1 MRKKH
6 LFSFLV
12 FFIAAVQL
20 LFAQEGT
27 ITGTVTDESGSGL
40 PGVNIQVKGTNTGTA
55 SDFDG
60 NYEITASQ
68 GDVLAF
74 SFIGFAT
81 KEASVSGSTLNVT
94 LQEDSNELDEVV
106 VTAFGISK
114 PSKELGYSVSQ
125 VKTADLDLA
134 GQTSAVEALQGR
146 VAGLQINRTSG
157 SAGGGLD
164 ILIRG
169 VTSVNPERNNQP
181 LIIVDGIAL
190 NNDTFSGS
198 VLPSAGT
205 NSPSSDEQF
214 SFSNR
219 ASDINPEDV
228 ESYNILKGA
237 AATALY
243 GVRAS
248 NGAIVITT
256 KKGKQG
262 KARINL
268 TASTTVRKIN
278 TTPELQ
284 TTYREGYR
292 DAPRTLY
299 TPETETGF
307 TRLGGTSFY
316 SWGPKFSDDSYTMD
330 DGTVID
336 LTDDKF
342 YSPYD
347 LFRTGIN
354 TQLNFSIS
362 G

>member
-1 MRKKH
+1 MRQKY
-6 LFSFLV
+6 LFSLLV
-12 FFIAAVQL
+12 FFISASQL

-27 ITGTVTDESGSGL
+27 ITGIVTDNAGTGL
-40 PGVNIQVKGTNTGTA
+40 PGVNLLVKGTNNGTA
-55 SDFDG
+55 TDFDG
-60 NYEITASQ
+60 NYSITASQ
-68 GDVLAF
+68 GDVLVL

-81 KEASVSGSTLNVT
+81 KEVTISGSIVNVT
-94 LQEDSNELDEVV
+94 LNEDSNELDEVV
-106 VTAFGISK
+106 VTAFGITKST
-114 PSKELGYSVSQ
+114 KELGYSVSQ

-157 SAGGGLD
+157 SSGGGMD

-205 NSPSSDEQF
+205 NSPSSSEQF

-228 ESYNILKGA
+228 ESYNVLKGA

-256 KKGKQG
+256 KRGKLG
-262 KARINL
+262 KAKVNFS
-268 TASTTVRKIN
+268 ASTTIRKIN

-284 TTYREGYR
+284 ETYREGYR

-299 TPETETGF
+299 TPETETE
-307 TRLGGTSFY
+307 LTSH
-316 SWGPKFSDDSYTMD
+316 
-330 DGTVID
+330 
-336 LTDDKF
+336 
-342 YSPYD
+342 
-347 LFRTGIN
+347 RN
-354 TQLNFSIS
+354 
-362 G
+362 